1 MISQALSDYYDL
13 SLICE
18 DDIKIVALLVQIV
31 SLEINSKVLNDLE
44 NTKCDKYSREFEK
57 LLTMPP
63 KAIKSLNE
71 LLSENVIRFENKKLV
86 KVVDKD
92 TTLLDLIERED

>member
-44 NTKCDKYSREFEK
+44 NAKCDKYSREFEK

-92 TTLLDLIERED
+92 TTLLTLMEKD